1 MKNNDDNK
9 PTHIHI
15 KIVLVP
21 TNLVLALIIAAIII
35 YFLRG

>member
-1 MKNNDDNK
+1 MNEPDK
-9 PTHIHI
+9 PTHVHI